1 MAHWSER
8 TTSDEAI
15 EHEEYAMVIAGLVL
29 AAVAGLLHVFI
40 FYLESIAWTSER
52 ARATFGTGTV
62 EEATVQ
68 KELAFNQGFYNL
80 FLAIAVF
87 VGIVVYAIGSDAV
100 GATLVFTGTG
110 SMVAAALVLAL
121 SSPDK
126 IAAALK
132 QGVVP
137 ALAVIALA
145 GGLII

>member
-1 MAHWSER
+1 
-8 TTSDEAI
+8 
-15 EHEEYAMVIAGLVL
+15 MVIAGLVL
-29 AAVAGLLHVFI
+29 AAIAALVHVFI

-62 EEATVQ
+62 EQASAQ

-87 VGIVVYAIGSDAV
+87 VGIAFVISGSTTI
-100 GATLVFTGTG
+100 GATLVITGTA
-110 SMVAAALVLAL
+110 SMAAAALVLAL

-137 ALAVIALA
+137 ALGILVLAIGLAL
-145 GGLII
+145 